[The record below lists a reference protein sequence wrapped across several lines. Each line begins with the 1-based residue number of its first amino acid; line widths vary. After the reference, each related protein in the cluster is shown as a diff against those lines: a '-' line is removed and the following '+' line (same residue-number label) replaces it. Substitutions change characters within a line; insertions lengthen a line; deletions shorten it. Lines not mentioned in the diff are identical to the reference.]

1 MRFSVVCMPSIV
13 GTLMNSVYQS
23 AIAGTRG
30 AACTAPKR
38 VVDIDDVDDPIVGVE
53 LQGADLTAAGSGLA
67 AERRHGDRARA
78 RMGLL
83 QVLVVGT

>member
-1 MRFSVVCMPSIV
+1 MPSIV

-38 VVDIDDVDDPIVGVE
+38 VVDIDDVDDPVVGVE
-53 LQGADLTAAGSGLA
+53 LQAADLAAAGSGLA
-67 AERRHGDRARA
+67 VEQRHGGTRRAQLCS
-78 RMGLL
+78 LL
-83 QVLVVGT
+83 TE